1 MTATCTLCGQVITAE
16 PDGLLDAQRD
26 DRLMG
31 RMGGMFRAHLEKL
44 HAKEE
49 QAIFGPP
56 IMQGGSIA
64 HLIAVAGITSQ
75 SIVLYSYLLSTD
87 PVYLQKL
94 GQMRQIVEKA
104 MEQKAPK
111 PAVALS

>member
-16 PDGLLDAQRD
+16 PDGLLDVQRD

-31 RMGGMFRAHLEKL
+31 RIGGMFRAHLEKL
-44 HAKEE
+44 HNTEE
-49 QAIFGPP
+49 QTVFQPP
-56 IMQGGSIA
+56 VMHGGSIA
-64 HLIAVAGITSQ
+64 HLIGVAGITSQ
-75 SIVLYSYLLSTD
+75 SIALYSYLISTD

-104 MEQKAPK
+104 MEQKQPK